1 MCPYLRE
8 RERERESVCVCE
20 RERLSDQYQR
30 SAHHWP
36 HTIIDHIP
44 SLTTYYHWPHT
55 IIDHIPWFNIHTM
68 VTSASC
74 QHLLAVIHFTCTTY
88 YIPSLKIHTTYQRI
102 MSACTFHHSLYV
114 YYIPAHD
121 AIIQLAFE
129 AQMKTEDGCRAPEA
143 HVPGAGYVCKCVS
156 VCVCVCLCVC
166 VCVHTWVCV

>member
-1 MCPYLRE
+1 
-8 RERERESVCVCE
+8 
-20 RERLSDQYQR
+20 
-30 SAHHWP
+30 
-36 HTIIDHIP
+36 
-44 SLTTYYHWPHT
+44 
-55 IIDHIPWFNIHTM
+55 M

-129 AQMKTEDGCRAPEA
+129 AQMKTEDGCRPPEA
-143 HVPGAGYVCKCVS
+143 HVPGAAYVCKCVS
-156 VCVCVCLCVC
+156 VCVRVCACACTHGYVCRCVC
-166 VCVHTWVCV
+166 VCVRARACAYMHTCIHMLIPAQRENRKLRGW